1 MTKQVPK
8 LDLPEHF
15 VRAITSVH
23 DDGAEW
29 LAALPEFLAAVAD
42 RYELT
47 LGAPFKLSYN
57 YVCAATRSDGRP
69 VVLKVSPPYD
79 EFYTEVAA
87 LRHYGVE
94 GCVELVDADPDQ
106 GIVILERLLPGE
118 TIHALSF
125 ENDDEATRIAASVM
139 TKLWRPLP
147 AEHNFPTVERWSRGL
162 QRLRDE
168 HNGATGPLPA
178 HLVERAEGIYRE
190 LFASAPPPVLLHG
203 DLHHENILSATRAPY
218 LAIDPKGVA
227 GEPAYEVGPL
237 FYNPQPEIFHQPNL
251 ARVLKR
257 RLDVLAEYLP
267 IDRERLLA
275 CAFAHSVLSAAW
287 SVEENDSS
295 EGGWRSTILVAETLA
310 SL

>member
-94 GCVELVDADPDQ
+94 GCVELLDADPDQ
-106 GIVILERLLPGE
+106 GIVILERLFPGE

-203 DLHHENILSATRAPY
+203 DLHHANILSATRAPY

>member
-94 GCVELVDADPDQ
+94 GCVELLDADPDQ
-106 GIVILERLLPGE
+106 GIVILERLFPGE

>member
-94 GCVELVDADPDQ
+94 GCVELLDADPDQ

-147 AEHNFPTVERWSRGL
+147 AEHNFPT
-162 QRLRDE
+162 E

>member
-1 MTKQVPK
+1 
-8 LDLPEHF
+8 
-15 VRAITSVH
+15 
-23 DDGAEW
+23 
-29 LAALPEFLAAVAD
+29 
-42 RYELT
+42 
-47 LGAPFKLSYN
+47 YN

-94 GCVELVDADPDQ
+94 GCVELLDADPDQ

-118 TIHALSF
+118 TIHALSS

-203 DLHHENILSATRAPY
+203 DLHHANILSATRAPY
-218 LAIDPKGVA
+218 LAIDPKGV
-227 GEPAYEVGPL
+227 
-237 FYNPQPEIFHQPNL
+237 
-251 ARVLKR
+251 
-257 RLDVLAEYLP
+257 
-267 IDRERLLA
+267 
-275 CAFAHSVLSAAW
+275 
-287 SVEENDSS
+287 
-295 EGGWRSTILVAETLA
+295 
-310 SL
+310 

>member
-94 GCVELVDADPDQ
+94 GCVELLDADPDQ

>member
-94 GCVELVDADPDQ
+94 GCVELLDADPDQ

-251 ARVLKR
+251 ASVLKR

>member
-106 GIVILERLLPGE
+106 GIVILERLFPGE